1 MTAEEAEKVQMTAMR
16 AKATLPQII
25 ALLKLVADA
34 LKSLG
39 MLAKWLFPRYTS
51 VVDRIEN
58 AITQLENLLVNL

>member
-1 MTAEEAEKVQMTAMR
+1 MTTEEVEKVQLTAIR

-58 AITQLENLLVNL
+58 AIAQLENLLANL